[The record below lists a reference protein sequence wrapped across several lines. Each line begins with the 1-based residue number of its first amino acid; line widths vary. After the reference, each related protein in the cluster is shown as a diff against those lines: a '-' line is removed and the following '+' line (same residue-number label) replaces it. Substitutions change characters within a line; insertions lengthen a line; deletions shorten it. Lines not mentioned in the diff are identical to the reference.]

1 MKIDIKY
8 KMILIKNLMII
19 KIINNNKFQK
29 YQKNKKFFINWI
41 FIIFVKEKLVSSTQR
56 LLLLFIIIIR

>member
-29 YQKNKKFFINWI
+29 YQKNKKFFIN
-41 FIIFVKEKLVSSTQR
+41 
-56 LLLLFIIIIR
+56 